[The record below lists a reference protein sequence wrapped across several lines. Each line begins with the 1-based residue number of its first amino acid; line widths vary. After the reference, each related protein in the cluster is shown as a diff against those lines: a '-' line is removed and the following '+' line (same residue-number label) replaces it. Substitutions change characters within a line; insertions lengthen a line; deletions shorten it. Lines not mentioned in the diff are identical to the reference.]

1 MSKRW
6 LSAVLGVAALGGL
19 PAVSSAQTYSPGGY
33 SPYYYLRHGSY
44 YEPNMYSAPGTSPGN
59 FAGTAMA
66 VYGDAYS
73 PYDYLK
79 HGSYSWPHPGSSSY
93 YFPLSRAVM
102 EPPAYSYGTP
112 SYAPY
117 YYSRSTTSTGAGE
130 EQDAALSEGRA
141 SVRVRVPEKAE
152 IWFEGEKTS
161 QTGAV
166 RNFLSPALE
175 RGKNFTYEVRAR
187 WTDDA
192 GKVVERTQQVKVRA
206 GGRSTADFTTP
217 EK

>member
-19 PAVSSAQTYSPGGY
+19 PGVSSAQQYGPGGY
-33 SPYYYLRHGSY
+33 SPYYYLKHGSY

-79 HGSYSWPHPGSSSY
+79 HGSYSWPHPYPSY
-93 YFPLSRAVM
+93 YFPLSRAVT
-102 EPPAYSYGTP
+102 EPPTYSYSAP

-117 YYSRSTTSTGAGE
+117 YYAPSATSTRTGE

-141 SVRVRVPEKAE
+141 AVRVRVPAKAE

-161 QTGAV
+161 QTGEM
-166 RNFLSPALE
+166 RNFLSPPLE
-175 RGKNFTYEVRAR
+175 RGKTYTYDVKAR

-192 GKVVERTQQVKVRA
+192 GKVVERTQEVKVRA

-217 EK
+217 GK